1 MTFLELLAIWEQ
13 CHTLEHKRAFL
24 TWITRPER
32 ETLALDAREPAR
44 ATKQPV
50 SPWLTCCRALAGEA
64 ITHSTGFAHLH
75 ARLDLLLVALARCEH
90 PAAEQL
96 AAIAQAH
103 FECALLA
110 RTRQWTSDTVET
122 TALAELRDRLF
133 PDQPA
138 HLPVA
143 FLRDLTATLLGQ
155 RHEPPGLAR
164 RTILFPLVRAGPGE
178 TARGRLAQLV
188 LEPLGGGDGAVF
200 LDPHQ
205 AFVPLDDAFSAIFR
219 HAPAVLRQHLA
230 YSPRGDVRVRIEPFR
245 GTNVWTEM
253 LQGNSAGGA
262 LALGLWSLWTDTPL
276 EAGVVASF
284 ALTALGATEPD
295 RACHAVGGTVEKA
308 GAIADVLCQAVK
320 DKGGEGIFLVAEE
333 VRDAL
338 TPRVE
343 QMRPLRLEAASTLK
357 RAVEIASGRL
367 GELLAYLDGLVE
379 EANRVPVYF
388 PRGARL
394 DRIRVRVRVS
404 AERQT
409 FDPNQAREREQAR
422 RYGIADEEDA
432 QRVYRHRHGGDET
445 EREPEQPKVEVLSWD
460 EKVRPTIRR
469 GVVVGDPGLGK
480 TWLLKW
486 EAARH
491 AAEAAV
497 RLRASGELAG
507 VVLPIYRRQADVAA
521 ALHTVEE
528 RRKHI
533 ADAPPA
539 TLPDAV
545 VESLRG
551 RWSDRLLRLLRER
564 MGTEQAILL
573 LDAFDEVP
581 PKRRAALRQAL
592 HDWVPG
598 TPQARL
604 LFTSRVVGY
613 EPPWPIAGRSETERE
628 MELLPFDDGQ
638 TGAFVDAFFAG
649 EPAAG
654 RELHELL
661 RRAPQLRGLAGVP
674 LLLGFLC
681 ALHREEWQKPQR
693 QRRDV
698 TRLRRTDLYRAV
710 LERLMGGVWK
720 DPPRSVSR
728 DEVDAKLELLE
739 GVAFRLFAAGKEQ
752 FTRRELRQAARAAH
766 ASLNSGQPLSDT
778 ELTRRMRQWSEE
790 DGLLVEAGVGD
801 DPPYLFLHLTFQEF
815 LAARHLAQHINDHG
829 WSRPLLLGDGGEGAP
844 ARDLV
849 DRMAWLP
856 AWQEV
861 IVLLAGSLND
871 PLPLLE
877 MLADEGKDD
886 LFRHRLAVAA
896 LCLPEVEALRES
908 P

>member
-1 MTFLELLAIWEQ
+1 LTFPELLARWQQ
-13 CHTLEHKRAFL
+13 CHTLEQKRAFL
-24 TWITRPER
+24 TWVTRPER
-32 ETLALDAREPAR
+32 EFPAR
-44 ATKQPV
+44 HARGPTRGARQPL
-50 SPWLTCCRALAGEA
+50 SPWLACCRALAGEA
-64 ITHSTGFAHLH
+64 STDSTGLAQL
-75 ARLDLLLVALARCEH
+75 RTGIDSLLSALAGCEH
-90 PAAEQL
+90 PAAEQQ
-96 AAIAQAH
+96 AGIARVH
-103 FECALLA
+103 LECALLA
-110 RTRQWTSDTVET
+110 RTRQWASGTVQT
-122 TALAELRDRLF
+122 TALAEMRDRLF
-133 PDQPA
+133 PHPPA

-155 RHEPPGLAR
+155 RDEPQASAR
-164 RTILFPLVRAGPGE
+164 RTVLFPLVWAVPGE
-178 TARGRLAQLV
+178 TARGGLAQLV

-205 AFVPLDDAFSAIFR
+205 AFVPLDDSFSAIFR
-219 HAPAVLRQHLA
+219 QAPAVLRQHLA
-230 YSPRGDVRVRIEPFR
+230 CPPRGDVRLRIEPFR
-245 GTNVWTEM
+245 GTSDWAEM
-253 LQGNSAGGA
+253 LQGDSAGGA
-262 LALGLWSLWTDTPL
+262 LALGLWGLWTDTPL

-284 ALTALGATEPD
+284 ALTAQGATGPD
-295 RACHAVGGTVEKA
+295 GGCHPVGGTVEKA
-308 GAIADVLCQAVK
+308 GAVADALCQAVK
-320 DKGGEGIFLVAEE
+320 GKGGEGIFLVAEE
-333 VRDAL
+333 GRDAL
-338 TPRVE
+338 APRVE
-343 QMRPLRLEAASTLK
+343 QMRPLRLEAASTLQQ
-357 RAVEIASGRL
+357 AVEIASGRL

-388 PRGARL
+388 PRGVRL
-394 DRIRVRVRVS
+394 DRIRVRVQVS

-409 FDPNQAREREQAR
+409 FDPHQAREREQAR
-422 RYGIADEEDA
+422 RHGVAGEEGPRRA
-432 QRVYRHRHGGDET
+432 YRHRHGHDEAGRGP
-445 EREPEQPKVEVLSWD
+445 ERPGVEVLSWD

-491 AAEAAV
+491 AAEAAA
-497 RLRASGELAG
+497 RLRATGELGG
-507 VVLPIYRRQADVAA
+507 VVLPIYRRQTDVAA
-521 ALHTVEE
+521 ALHTLEE
-528 RRKHI
+528 RRKHG
-533 ADAPPA
+533 ADAPPP

-551 RWSDRLLRLLRER
+551 RLPERLLKLLRER
-564 MGTEQAILL
+564 LGTEQAILL

-581 PKRRAALRQAL
+581 PERRAALRQAL
-592 HDWVPG
+592 HEWVLAA
-598 TPQARL
+598 PQAHL

-628 MELLPFDDGQ
+628 MELLPFDDAQ
-638 TGAFVDAFFAG
+638 TGAFVGAFFAG
-649 EPAAG
+649 EPGAG

-661 RRAPQLRGLAGVP
+661 RRAPQLRGMAEVP

-681 ALHREEWQKPQR
+681 ALHREERQKTQR

-698 TRLRRTDLYRAV
+698 TRLRRTDLYREV
-710 LERLMGGVWK
+710 LERLMGDVWK
-720 DPPRSVSR
+720 DTPRSVSR
-728 DEVDAKLELLE
+728 DEVAARLELLE

-766 ASLNSGQPLSDT
+766 ASLYPGQPLSDT
-778 ELTRRMRQWSEE
+778 ELTRRIRQWSEE
-790 DGLLVEAGVGD
+790 DGLLVEAGAGG

-815 LAARHLAQHINDHG
+815 LAARHLAQHINEHG
-829 WSRPLLLGDGGEGAP
+829 WARPLPLGDEGKGAP
-844 ARDLV
+844 ARDFV

-861 IVLLAGSLND
+861 IVLLAGSLTD

-896 LCLPEVEALRES
+896 LCLPEIEALREG